1 MCSAH
6 ANESTE
12 NIDEI
17 VQDHDTFGT
26 DENEEDS
33 MDSLTMA
40 LMESRQQSSAS
51 ASSTIAASTSNSSA
65 SSSHS
70 MLNAAANKIGGYKRK
85 SGEEIL
91 EHGSKDYHNHH
102 QHHHQNQIGFDPM
115 RDNEISPLNGPFKRK
130 REAFSDQEQE
140 VCLTPVFVS
149 PESSMLLPSDV
160 LSSENQKSPLSNV
173 VPSVE
178 SISSVPQVRK

>member
-40 LMESRQQSSAS
+40 LMESRSSAE
-51 ASSTIAASTSNSSA
+51 SSTIASTSNSA
-65 SSSHS
+65 SYS
-70 MLNAAANKIGGYKRK
+70 MLNASAAANKIGGYKRK

-91 EHGSKDYHNHH
+91 ESHAAGDGKNYHH
-102 QHHHQNQIGFDPM
+102 HHHQNQIGFDPM
-115 RDNEISPLNGPFKRK
+115 NNEISPLNGPFKRK

-149 PESSMLLPSDV
+149 PESSMLLS
-160 LSSENQKSPLSNV
+160 L
-173 VPSVE
+173 
-178 SISSVPQVRK
+178 R